1 LDEGVVWDKAK
12 GELRILGQRH
22 TAVDMQGFCEH
33 LDLIVGPKIAEVV
46 MNQHELRQG
55 KEDAASARQKNP
67 KATLRELVDFFE
79 NAVALSG
86 VGVIR
91 VVIRDGS
98 SSPIDLEIS
107 NPCVKQTTGSARSF
121 LFSYWCGV
129 FSVLL
134 GKEFKIDDVTYDDKG
149 NLMKCRIVPR

>member
-46 MNQHELRQG
+46 VNQPELRQG

-67 KATLRELVDFFE
+67 KATLGELVDFFE

-86 VGVIR
+86 VGVMK
-91 VVIRDGS
+91 VVVHDGS

-107 NPCVKQTTGSARSF
+107 NPCVKQTTGSAISF
-121 LFSYWCGV
+121 LFSYWCGI

-134 GKEFKIDDVTYDDKG
+134 GKEFKIDDVTYDDRG
-149 NLMKCRIVPR
+149 NMMKCRIVPR

>member
-1 LDEGVVWDKAK
+1 LSDDVVWDKAK
-12 GELRILGQRH
+12 GELRVLGQRH

-55 KEDAASARQKNP
+55 KEDAASARQRNP

-86 VGVIR
+86 VGVMKA
-91 VVIRDGS
+91 VIHDDS

-121 LFSYWCGV
+121 LFSYWCGI

-134 GKEFKIDDVTYDDKG
+134 DKEFKIDDVTYDDKG
-149 NLMKCRIVPR
+149 NLMKGRIVPR

>member
-1 LDEGVVWDKAK
+1 MSEDVVWDKAK

-33 LDLIVGPKIAEVV
+33 FDLIVGPKIAEVV

-55 KEDAASARQKNP
+55 KEDAASAREKNP
-67 KATLRELVDFFE
+67 KATVRELVNYFE
-79 NAVALSG
+79 GAVALSG
-86 VGVIR
+86 VGVMR
-91 VVIRDGS
+91 AVAYGGS

-134 GKEFKIDDVTYDDKG
+134 GKEFKIDDVAYDDKG

>member
-1 LDEGVVWDKAK
+1 MSDDVVWDRAK

-55 KEDAASARQKNP
+55 KEDAANARQKNP
-67 KATLRELVDFFE
+67 KATVRELVDFFE

-86 VGVIR
+86 VGVMR
-91 VVIRDGS
+91 VVINDGS
-98 SSPIDLEIS
+98 AAPIDLETS

-129 FSVLL
+129 FSALL
-134 GKEFKIDDVTYDDKG
+134 DKEFKIEDVTYDDKV

>member
-1 LDEGVVWDKAK
+1 LDEDVVWDKAR

-46 MNQHELRQG
+46 MNQHGLRQG
-55 KEDAASARQKNP
+55 KEDAANARQKNLN
-67 KATLRELVDFFE
+67 ATLPELVDAFV

-86 VGVIR
+86 VGVMRI
-91 VVIRDGS
+91 VVRDGS

-107 NPCVKQTTGSARSF
+107 NPCVKQMTGSARSF

-129 FSVLL
+129 FSTIL
-134 GKEFKIDDVTYDDKG
+134 GKEFKIDDVSYDEKA
-149 NLMKCRIVPR
+149 NLMKCRILPR

>member
-1 LDEGVVWDKAK
+1 MSDDVVWDRAE

-33 LDLIVGPKIAEVV
+33 VDLIVGPKIAEVV
-46 MNQHELRQG
+46 VNQHELRQG

-67 KATLRELVDFFE
+67 KATVRELVDFFA
-79 NAVALSG
+79 NAATLLG

-91 VVIRDGS
+91 AVIHNGS
-98 SSPIDLEIS
+98 SGPIDLEIS
-107 NPCVKQTTGSARSF
+107 NPCVKQTTGSAISF

-134 GKEFKIDDVTYDDKG
+134 GKEFKIDDVTHDDKG
-149 NLMKCRIVPR
+149 NLMKCRIVSR